1 MQFYLVVSDVFCIF
15 ASVKQQVN
23 DIAEVLRGLS
33 AQIES
38 MQKTIDSQHA
48 TICQVNRNGQAQLK
62 KIKTLERMLK
72 KKDKE
77 NEELRKRLSKYEEP
91 PKNSSN
97 SSTPPS
103 KEQMRDE
110 IVRRTKSLRKPTGR
124 KPGGQPGHAGNTL
137 ELNDAVDNVMDEK
150 PNICDECG
158 ESLDGCDTEL
168 DYITQI
174 ISLPEL
180 KPLITEVR
188 HYVTVCRTCGRR
200 VKANPGRRRSNAVVY
215 DASVKG
221 LVVYLS
227 TVQFLPYNRMSSF
240 FREVFG
246 LEISQGSMVKWINEA
261 KKAAAP
267 AIEKIRECIMQS
279 AVVGFDESG
288 CYCNKRLDW
297 AWIAQ
302 TVYFTLIF
310 HGKSRKGQELE
321 DRFGDSLERMTAVT
335 DRHSAYFSLHFLN
348 HQVCLAHLL
357 RECQY
362 LNELDKEQQWSKS
375 VESLFQEAI
384 HERNQRP
391 TESIDPQTWLER
403 LDKLIDKNLSELN
416 EKFSTFK
423 NGLLKCRDYIFNFLR
438 DPAIPPDNNASERG
452 IRKLKIK
459 LKNSGC
465 FRSDLGADAF
475 MDLHSIVETTKKHG
489 NSPYNAILALL

>member
-1 MQFYLVVSDVFCIF
+1 MRFYLVVSDVFCIF
-15 ASVKQQVN
+15 VSVKQQVN
-23 DIAEVLRGLS
+23 YITEALRGLS

-48 TICQVNRNGQAQLK
+48 TICQINRNGQAQLK

-200 VKANPGRRRSNAVVY
+200 VKATPDVA
-215 DASVKG
+215 
-221 LVVYLS
+221 
-227 TVQFLPYNRMSSF
+227 
-240 FREVFG
+240 
-246 LEISQGSMVKWINEA
+246 
-261 KKAAAP
+261 
-267 AIEKIRECIMQS
+267 
-279 AVVGFDESG
+279 
-288 CYCNKRLDW
+288 
-297 AWIAQ
+297 AQ
-302 TVYFTLIF
+302 TPLCMTL
-310 HGKSRKGQELE
+310 L
-321 DRFGDSLERMTAVT
+321 
-335 DRHSAYFSLHFLN
+335 
-348 HQVCLAHLL
+348 
-357 RECQY
+357 
-362 LNELDKEQQWSKS
+362 
-375 VESLFQEAI
+375 
-384 HERNQRP
+384 
-391 TESIDPQTWLER
+391 
-403 LDKLIDKNLSELN
+403 
-416 EKFSTFK
+416 
-423 NGLLKCRDYIFNFLR
+423 
-438 DPAIPPDNNASERG
+438 
-452 IRKLKIK
+452 
-459 LKNSGC
+459 
-465 FRSDLGADAF
+465 
-475 MDLHSIVETTKKHG
+475 
-489 NSPYNAILALL
+489 